1 MFENWWWTPPT
12 PSLKN
17 VLKMWLSSTIRF
29 KIEIRKLQEA
39 CLFDNYSHVRKNI
52 LVSEINIP
60 VFLKNLTTNIYFQII
75 PCQITLMEKLVCS
88 QETLWFK
95 RLLSSD
101 SAVRTRIL
109 APLTS
114 TQGTVLQHTF
124 ASLKNT
130 GKLLSIYKNNL
141 NVFIHFLF
149 LNTKIFVLLLKSNAR
164 GGWMTFPFVK

>member
-17 VLKMWLSSTIRF
+17 VLKMWLSSIIRF

-39 CLFDNYSHVRKNI
+39 RLFDNYSHVRKNI

-60 VFLKNLTTNIYFQII
+60 VFWKILLQIYIF
-75 PCQITLMEKLVCS
+75 KSYLVRS
-88 QETLWFK
+88 HWWRNSFVHKKLWFK

-109 APLTS
+109 TPLTS
-114 TQGTVLQHTF
+114 TQGTVLRHTF

-130 GKLLSIYKNNL
+130 GKLRSIYKNNL

-149 LNTKIFVLLLKSNAR
+149 LNTKMFALLLKSNAR
-164 GGWMTFPFVK
+164 GGRMTVPFVK